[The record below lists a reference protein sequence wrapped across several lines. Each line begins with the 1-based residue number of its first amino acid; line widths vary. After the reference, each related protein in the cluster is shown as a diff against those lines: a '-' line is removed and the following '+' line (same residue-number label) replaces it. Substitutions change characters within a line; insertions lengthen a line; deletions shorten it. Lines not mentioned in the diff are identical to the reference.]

1 MKKSFIGV
9 LMSLVLALQIN
20 CVAYAKS
27 FSEAVNE
34 NFWIY
39 STDENKEAVFK
50 YVGSDVDREIR
61 NNLPYE
67 YTRANWFPSEVPGRY
82 VWLDKDKAYKIYRI
96 RNSAVSMDL
105 GYHSVYDFVNYAKNN
120 ELSLLFTETSN
131 WEGPVISAEK
141 YITSMWGTQNVEER
155 YRDRPAG
162 SYYWIYNV
170 TSAETQALVDYLF
183 SVTDLIGIGDVECV
197 KIIRHEP
204 VTYIYIKADGT
215 EYAIPFSTGYSMMVY
230 SSAVFKL
237 EFEFEEGKLYTA
249 EEMYRSIAE
258 QYEATIEQLI
268 KDHEKEV
275 FYGGV
280 KLSPDDIP
288 KIRESFVIPENNIMA
303 TSGEMAEKMQ
313 QVGLIKGNGDDLA
326 IFDNLTRAE
335 GITMLLRMIG
345 EEENASQAQPA
356 NVFSD
361 VDESHWACNNISYA
375 YAEGLTKGTSETT
388 FSPEEKLSAPQFM
401 VMLLRAMGY
410 DSYEG
415 ETLTLENANEI
426 AKKVGFDT
434 DFYDVQDLKRG
445 HMATIASRALNVVTA
460 NGKTVAENLLDEGV
474 ITAKQFETISASDFY
489 TVPYEEKESWKIEGY
504 PAFPDVTQKHY
515 AIYKEATRDNRTE
528 VAFFDIENEQEGDC
542 LVYDGS
548 SLTLSDNARYI
559 NSVKYVLSGNT
570 WIKFEEGYPAI
581 SNYASEVLASDL
593 DIK

>member
-1 MKKSFIGV
+1 MKKV
-9 LMSLVLALQIN
+9 LSMFLLGALIITSYVTVSAEALNEKIEMHFLNNAPLDVQLNVNNVLDNVSIN
-20 CVAYAKS
+20 GRNLYQYLSKYYSHEVITYGPQVEMPNDKIYFTRTLN
-27 FSEAVNE
+27 FSENRTE
-34 NFWIY
+34 
-39 STDENKEAVFK
+39 VFDYYRLYDLIHYAQRGEFDLLISEK
-50 YVGSDVDREIR
+50 GR
-61 NNLPYE
+61 
-67 YTRANWFPSEVPGRY
+67 WEVPIYLSGNK
-82 VWLDKDKAYKIYRI
+82 DKDGNIKKGIATTAWIEDGKFELVNNVGDYDSYDTAPFLEGITQLEGIEGLNTIEKACFVRHGKI
-96 RNSAVSMDL
+96 L
-105 GYHSVYDFVNYAKNN
+105 
-120 ELSLLFTETSN
+120 
-131 WEGPVISAEK
+131 
-141 YITSMWGTQNVEER
+141 
-155 YRDRPAG
+155 
-162 SYYWIYNV
+162 
-170 TSAETQALVDYLF
+170 YL
-183 SVTDLIGIGDVECV
+183 
-197 KIIRHEP
+197 
-204 VTYIYIKADGT
+204 YIKADGVD
-215 EYAIPFSTGYSMMVY
+215 YAIPYVCGRDDLRYPGYA
-230 SSAVFKL
+230 SAITFKL
-237 EFEFEEGKLYTA
+237 DNGSLYRV
-249 EEMYRSIAE
+249 EDMY
-258 QYEATIEQLI
+258 TIMLEQLRENHAKIMSLNPLYVESNI
-268 KDHEKEV
+268 KLAFDKYFEAPKE
-275 FYGGV
+275 
-280 KLSPDDIP
+280 
-288 KIRESFVIPENNIMA
+288 NIAA

-345 EEENASQAQPA
+345 EEENASQAQTM
-356 NVFSD
+356 NIFSD

-548 SLTLSDNARYI
+548 SLLLSDNARYI